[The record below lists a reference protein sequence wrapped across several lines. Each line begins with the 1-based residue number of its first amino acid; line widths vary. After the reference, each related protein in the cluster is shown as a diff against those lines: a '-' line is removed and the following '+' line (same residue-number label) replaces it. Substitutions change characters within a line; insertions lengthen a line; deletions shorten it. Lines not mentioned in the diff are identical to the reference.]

1 MTRRY
6 FLKLIGISSFIW
18 SIPRLN
24 LAKNKVVEKP
34 NILFIMAD
42 DHATNAISCYGSR
55 LTKVFKT
62 PNIDRIA
69 KEGMKLTSC
78 FCTNSICT
86 PSRASILTG
95 QYSHKNGVYTLYD
108 GLDPKRDNLAKQL
121 QMAGYQTAVIGKWHL
136 HNEPSGFDYYKVLH
150 RQGEYFNPEFK
161 VIGVDEEQADFAKRK
176 RVKYKGYTTD
186 VITDLTIEW
195 LNNRDKN
202 KPFFLM
208 CNHKAPHAPWQYAPR
223 HEHMFD
229 NVEIPEPE
237 SLWEDQSHRSEG
249 SRGYGFFIE
258 KFAERA
264 AAKNYPT
271 GTLNTE
277 GMTPKERRKAAYQK
291 YLKDY
296 LRTCAAVDES
306 VGRLLNYLDKEGL
319 TENTIVVYTS
329 DQGLFLGEHNY
340 IDKRWMYEESL
351 RMPFLIRYPREI
363 KPGSVSD
370 EICLNIDFAPT
381 FLDYAGVPIPK
392 YMQGRSFRPILQGKI
407 PKNWRTSMYYRYWL
421 QCSRPAHFGIR
432 TKEYKLIFFY
442 GQGLGKSPKISR
454 DTTQNTKVG
463 WELYDLRK
471 DPKELKNE
479 YNNPVYSE
487 VIKEL
492 KKELRRLREELGDTD
507 ENYPIMQ
514 EILKK
519 YWD

>member
-1 MTRRY
+1 
-6 FLKLIGISSFIW
+6 
-18 SIPRLN
+18 
-24 LAKNKVVEKP
+24 
-34 NILFIMAD
+34 
-42 DHATNAISCYGSR
+42 
-55 LTKVFKT
+55 
-62 PNIDRIA
+62 
-69 KEGMKLTSC
+69 
-78 FCTNSICT
+78 
-86 PSRASILTG
+86 
-95 QYSHKNGVYTLYD
+95 
-108 GLDPKRDNLAKQL
+108 
-121 QMAGYQTAVIGKWHL
+121 
-136 HNEPSGFDYYKVLH
+136 
-150 RQGEYFNPEFK
+150 
-161 VIGVDEEQADFAKRK
+161 
-176 RVKYKGYTTD
+176 
-186 VITDLTIEW
+186 
-195 LNNRDKN
+195 
-202 KPFFLM
+202 M